1 MARPIICMS
10 LLEKTDK
17 YALYEYGESM
27 ENLDG
32 KIKVSLQHP
41 RQEYEIVK
49 ESAIGKMDTL
59 LAHSKLAR
67 AIEQGE
73 IPEKVCRA
81 S

>member
-10 LLEKTDK
+10 LLEKNDK

-49 ESAIGKMDTL
+49 ESVIGNMNTL

-67 AIEQGE
+67 VIEKGE
-73 IPEKVCRA
+73 IPEKICRA